1 MAATI
6 AGSEARMPVRKLD
19 VPGPRARAILARDA
33 AHISPSYPRDQP
45 FVIERGRGCEVWDV
59 DGNRFLDFAAG
70 IAVCS
75 TGHGHPEV
83 VAAIQ
88 AQAEKFLHV
97 SSDYYHEKW
106 VELSEALDR
115 IAPFAEDAVVFLA
128 NSGAEAV
135 EAALKLARFH
145 TRRPR
150 FVGFYGGFH
159 GRTMGALAFTS
170 SKITQRRGFSPM
182 MPGVTHVPYPDPYRP
197 RLAFDSGTSDVGRA
211 VIDFIEDVVFVH
223 DAPPDEV
230 AAILVEP
237 IQGEGG
243 YVVPP
248 ASFLPGLREL
258 CDRHG
263 ILLVADE
270 VQSGMG
276 RTGKWWAIEH
286 WGVEPDIVASA
297 KGIASGVPLGAMIAR
312 RSVATWGPGTHGNT
326 YGGNPL
332 ACVSALATLTVI
344 ESGGLANA
352 AAVGAYA
359 IDRLRAMAARHPSMG
374 DVRGKGLMIGVE
386 LVRDRATRERAEE
399 LRDEV
404 ARLAFEHGLLVLGC
418 GRSTLRLIPPLVVTR
433 AEIDE
438 ALEILDHVLDV
449 AEPGHL
455 RAAGA
460 RA

>member
-1 MAATI
+1 M
-6 AGSEARMPVRKLD
+6 RVRKLD
-19 VPGPRARAILARDA
+19 VPGPKARAILARDA
-33 AHISPSYPRDQP
+33 AHVSPSYPRDQP
-45 FVIERGRGCEVWDV
+45 FVVERGSGTEVWDV
-59 DGNRFLDFAAG
+59 DGNRYLDFAAG

-75 TGHGHPEV
+75 TGHGHPAV
-83 VAAIQ
+83 VHAIQ

-97 SSDYYHEKW
+97 SSDYHHESW
-106 VELSEALDR
+106 VRLSEELDR

-135 EAALKLARFH
+135 EAALKLARYH

-170 SKITQRRGFSPM
+170 SKITQRRGFFPM

-197 RLAFDSGTSDVGRA
+197 RLAFDPARSDIGEA
-211 VIDFIEDVVFVH
+211 VVDYLEEVVFVH
-223 DAPPDEV
+223 DAPPEEI
-230 AAILVEP
+230 AAIVVEP

-248 ASFLPGLREL
+248 ASFFPLLREL

-297 KGIASGVPLGAMIAR
+297 KGIASGVPLGAMIAK

-332 ACVSALATLTVI
+332 ACVSALATIEVI
-344 ESGGLANA
+344 EAHGLANA
-352 AAVGAYA
+352 AAVGGYA
-359 IDRLRAMAARHPSMG
+359 LERLKALAERHPSVG
-374 DVRGKGLMIGVE
+374 EVRGRGLMIGVE
-386 LVRDRATRERAEE
+386 LVRSRETKERAPA
-399 LRDEV
+399 LRDAV
-404 ARLAFEHGLLVLGC
+404 AELCFQYGLLVLGC
-418 GRSTLRLIPPLVVTR
+418 GRNALRLIPPLPVSRT
-433 AEIDE
+433 EMDE
-438 ALEILDHVLDV
+438 GLEILDHALGL
-449 AEPGHL
+449 AE
-455 RAAGA
+455 A
-460 RA
+460 RAGLA

>member
-1 MAATI
+1 
-6 AGSEARMPVRKLD
+6 MPIRRLD

-45 FVIERGRGCEVWDV
+45 FVIERGRGTEVWDV
-59 DGNRFLDFAAG
+59 DGNRYLDFAAG

-75 TGHGHPEV
+75 TGHGHPDV
-83 VAAIQ
+83 VRAIQ
-88 AQAEKFLHV
+88 EQAERFLHI
-97 SSDYYHEKW
+97 SSDYHHERW

-115 IAPFAEDAVVFLA
+115 IAPFAEDAVVFLG

-135 EAALKLARFH
+135 EAALKLARHH

-170 SKITQRRGFSPM
+170 SKITQRRGFFPM
-182 MPGVTHVPYPDPYRP
+182 MPGVTHLPYPDPYRP
-197 RLAFDSGTSDVGRA
+197 RFAFDAAASDVGHA
-211 VIDFIEDVVFVH
+211 VLDYLEEVVFVH

-248 ASFLPGLREL
+248 PSFFPRLRSI

-286 WGVEPDIVASA
+286 WGVEPDIVTSA

-312 RSVATWGPGTHGNT
+312 RSVATWGPGAHGNT

-332 ACVSALATLTVI
+332 ACAAALATLAVI
-344 ESGGLANA
+344 EDGAMANA
-352 AAVGAYA
+352 AAAGA
-359 IDRLRAMAARHPSMG
+359 RALAALTEMAARHPSIG
-374 DVRGKGLMIGVE
+374 EARGKGLMLGVE
-386 LVRDRATRERAEE
+386 LVADRATRARAPE

-404 ARLAFEHGLLVLGC
+404 TKLAFEHGLLLLGC
-418 GRSTLRLIPPLVVTR
+418 GKNALRLIPPLVVNA
-433 AEIDE
+433 AELDE
-438 ALEILDHVLDV
+438 ALAILDHVLAL
-449 AEPGHL
+449 AERG
-455 RAAGA
+455 AGLA
-460 RA
+460 